1 MRKSR
6 KRFRQ
11 MMVEIGSQHVFRS
24 AALATMMTCA
34 SSFGSCTG
42 FDLPVMH
49 LAARLLQWNLSQL
62 ALSSAFCESLARELL
77 RRSRCDL

>member
-1 MRKSR
+1 M
-6 KRFRQ
+6 
-11 MMVEIGSQHVFRS
+11 FRS

-49 LAARLLQWNLSQL
+49 LAARLDQQSEESSGSFVSAVDRLLQWNLSQL